1 MTQYQDIQFTDGTE
15 PTVLRDRQCCDG
27 LCEQGR
33 CCPYRQASTPTPD
46 LWPRPK
52 ASALVQATAIAV
64 VAVMLALA
72 IAEVLV

>member
-1 MTQYQDIQFTDGTE
+1 MTQYRDTQFDDGTE
-15 PTVLRDRQCCDG
+15 PTVLRDRKCCDG

-64 VAVMLALA
+64 VTVMLALA

>member
-1 MTQYQDIQFTDGTE
+1 MTQYRDIEFTDGTE

-33 CCPYRQASTPTPD
+33 CCPYREASTPTPD

-52 ASALVQATAIAV
+52 PSALVQATAIAA
-64 VAVMLALA
+64 VAVMLALV
-72 IAEVLV
+72 IAEVVG

>member
-52 ASALVQATAIAV
+52 TSALVQATAIAV

>member
-1 MTQYQDIQFTDGTE
+1 MSNE
-15 PTVLRDRQCCDG
+15 RQCCDG

-52 ASALVQATAIAV
+52 PSALVQATAIAV
-64 VAVMLALA
+64 VTVMVALA